1 MGIAFAV
8 PTTKQDKMKETEYRE
23 QRAYW
28 LNAALSLN
36 KRIFPRCFRAR
47 LREIA
52 KLDAEHDKREY
63 EEVRKEIYQEFIL
76 DRSINR

>member
-1 MGIAFAV
+1 MTA
-8 PTTKQDKMKETEYRE
+8 KEYKE

-63 EEVRKEIYQEFIL
+63 EEVKKEIYQEFIS
-76 DRSINR
+76 DARQ

>member
-1 MGIAFAV
+1 MTA
-8 PTTKQDKMKETEYRE
+8 KEYKE

-28 LNAALSLN
+28 LNAAKSLN

-63 EEVRKEIYQEFIL
+63 EEVKKEIYPEFIS
-76 DRSINR
+76 DARQ

>member
-1 MGIAFAV
+1 M
-8 PTTKQDKMKETEYRE
+8 TERKYRE

-28 LNAALSLN
+28 LDAALSLN

-52 KLDAEHDKREY
+52 RLDAEHDKREI
-63 EEVRKEIYQEFIL
+63 EEVKRELMQEFC
-76 DRSINR
+76 NV

>member
-1 MGIAFAV
+1 MTA
-8 PTTKQDKMKETEYRE
+8 KEYKE

-28 LNAALSLN
+28 LNAAKSLN

-63 EEVRKEIYQEFIL
+63 EEMRKEIYQEFIN
-76 DRSINR
+76 DARQ

>member
-1 MGIAFAV
+1 MTA
-8 PTTKQDKMKETEYRE
+8 KEYKE

-28 LNAALSLN
+28 MNAAKSLN

-63 EEVRKEIYQEFIL
+63 EEVRKEIYQEFIN
-76 DRSINR
+76 DARQ

>member
-1 MGIAFAV
+1 MTA
-8 PTTKQDKMKETEYRE
+8 KEYKE

-63 EEVRKEIYQEFIL
+63 EEVKKEIYQEFIS
-76 DRSINR
+76 DAR

>member
-1 MGIAFAV
+1 M
-8 PTTKQDKMKETEYRE
+8 
-23 QRAYW
+23 
-28 LNAALSLN
+28 NAALSLN
-36 KRIFPRCFRAR
+36 KRIFPRCFRAM

-63 EEVRKEIYQEFIL
+63 EEVRKEIYQEYIP

>member
-1 MGIAFAV
+1 MTA
-8 PTTKQDKMKETEYRE
+8 KEYKE

-28 LNAALSLN
+28 LNTALSLN

-63 EEVRKEIYQEFIL
+63 EDVRKEIYQEFIS
-76 DRSINR
+76 DARQ